1 MRLRDELDSCI
12 DHGSLSLTDCP
23 LRNPMDRLGEEG
35 LAGGTDS
42 GAAVAETPP
51 SPLAYG
57 AIAPSAFA
65 ACSSPPRMA
74 SATRGEKSLGS
85 AA

>member
-23 LRNPMDRLGEEG
+23 LRDPMDRLGEEG
-35 LAGGTDS
+35 P
-42 GAAVAETPP
+42 GARILERPWRRRP
-51 SPLAYG
+51 LPLAYG